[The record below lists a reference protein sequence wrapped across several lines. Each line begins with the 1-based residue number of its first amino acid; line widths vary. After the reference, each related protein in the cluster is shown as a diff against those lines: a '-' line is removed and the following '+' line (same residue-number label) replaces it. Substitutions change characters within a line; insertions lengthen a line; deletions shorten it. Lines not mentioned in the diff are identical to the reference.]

1 MHTTTTTATQARSNL
16 SSLLRR
22 ALAGQEIGIVCNGRI
37 VALRPVEVTATD
49 YAGTEYG
56 IAGDEMQAVAANLHA
71 KAKRAVKT
79 GKARRFDGDI
89 EKAVLG
95 LKWRLRG
102 CVPFRTRPV

>member
-1 MHTTTTTATQARSNL
+1 VQTTTATEARANL
-16 SSLLRR
+16 STLLRK

-56 IAGDEMQAVAANLHA
+56 IAGNEIQNVAANLHE

-79 GKARRFDGDI
+79 RKARAFDGDI
-89 EKAVLG
+89 EKAIG
-95 LKWRLRG
+95 S
-102 CVPFRTRPV
+102 